1 VPKRDN
7 WTSLLDTEINL
18 PEKNIAVFGFEDT
31 QGKPYFL
38 SFHVTG
44 IGGVLGGVVGGVV
57 GGVLGGIEGGVKGG
71 VEGGVAGGVASE
83 EELAEFAKG
92 AVKAEGHFAPPK
104 LVKFVEPVYPE
115 IARVAQVEGVVV
127 LSARTDINGRVENIK
142 VLRSVPLL
150 DQAAIDAVRQWV
162 YEPGL
167 VKGKPMPFV
176 FTLTVQFRL
185 DGQKGKGKVQTS
197 AMSGIVTEKSDEEF
211 AKGAVKCEGEIKP
224 PQLLKRV
231 EPVYPLDAK
240 KAKVEGVV
248 ILAVRTDIKGKITAI
263 KVLRAVPALDQ
274 AAIDAV
280 GQWIYEPLIVEG
292 QPKPAVFTVTVRF
305 HLIK

>member
-1 VPKRDN
+1 
-7 WTSLLDTEINL
+7 
-18 PEKNIAVFGFEDT
+18 
-31 QGKPYFL
+31 
-38 SFHVTG
+38 
-44 IGGVLGGVVGGVV
+44 
-57 GGVLGGIEGGVKGG
+57 
-71 VEGGVAGGVASE
+71 
-83 EELAEFAKG
+83 
-92 AVKAEGHFAPPK
+92 
-104 LVKFVEPVYPE
+104 
-115 IARVAQVEGVVV
+115 
-127 LSARTDINGRVENIK
+127 
-142 VLRSVPLL
+142 
-150 DQAAIDAVRQWV
+150 
-162 YEPGL
+162 
-167 VKGKPMPFV
+167 
-176 FTLTVQFRL
+176 
-185 DGQKGKGKVQTS
+185 
-197 AMSGIVTEKSDEEF
+197 MSGIVTEKSDEEF